1 MVSGASPVIPSAVSQ
16 SSTFDRDSQLYQA
29 ERAIDDDVSTF
40 SHTECAWN
48 TALWY
53 KMKFGAVYCFS
64 DVVIINSHFNENSPR
79 MDDMQVLVVNAGKR
93 TESLCGVLKV
103 GDALTM
109 EGQTYRIPCNLKCG
123 DEVKLTL
130 RHDSG
135 KYAMLACIHMME
147 ITLFHTGSFLD
158 LLVNPCPFQ
167 GIKLSGDNTLKF

>member
-1 MVSGASPVIPSAVSQ
+1 M
-16 SSTFDRDSQLYQA
+16 FQA
-29 ERAIDDDVSTF
+29 ERAIDDDLTTY

-48 TALWY
+48 TDLWY

-64 DVVIINSHFNENSPR
+64 DVVIINSHLSEDSPR
-79 MDDMQVLVVNAGKR
+79 MDDLQVLVVSTEKG

-158 LLVNPCPFQ
+158 LLVNPSPFQ